1 MTSGDK
7 VAFGLGFGESNVFRS
22 SRRAPTG
29 RMCLPLAAPLIQ
41 GFVRLNGFPLSMK
54 AREQLRALPKEQ
66 RRNLGRRIEEMRED
80 LRGDV
85 RKLQAKGNYY
95 RLRVGNFRVL
105 FLLAGNAIQ
114 VYAVKDRKE
123 AYE

>member
-1 MTSGDK
+1 MRYRI
-7 VAFGLGFGESNVFRS
+7 EI
-22 SRRAPTG
+22 SR
-29 RMCLPLAAPLIQ
+29 
-41 GFVRLNGFPLSMK
+41 K

-66 RRNLGRRIEEMRED
+66 RRNIGWRIEEMRED

-85 RKLQAKGNYY
+85 LKLQTKGNFY

-105 FLLAGNAIQ
+105 FLLAGDAIK
-114 VYAVKDRKE
+114 VYVLKDRKE

>member
-1 MTSGDK
+1 MRYKIEISK
-7 VAFGLGFGESNVFRS
+7 
-22 SRRAPTG
+22 
-29 RMCLPLAAPLIQ
+29 
-41 GFVRLNGFPLSMK
+41 K
-54 AREQLRALPKEQ
+54 AREQLRALAREQ
-66 RRNLGRRIEEMRED
+66 RRNIGRRMEEMRED

-85 RKLQAKGNYY
+85 LKLQAKGNYY

-105 FLLAGNAIQ
+105 FLLEGDSIK

>member
-1 MTSGDK
+1 MMRYRI
-7 VAFGLGFGESNVFRS
+7 EIS
-22 SRRAPTG
+22 S
-29 RMCLPLAAPLIQ
+29 
-41 GFVRLNGFPLSMK
+41 K
-54 AREQLRALPKEQ
+54 AREQLRALSREE
-66 RRNLGRRIEEMRED
+66 RRNIGWRMEEMRVG

-85 RKLQAKGNYY
+85 LKLQAKGNFY

-105 FLLAGNAIQ
+105 FLLAGDVIQ